1 MYAASARSSAPRTR
15 TRKRR
20 LKIWIV
26 ADVRCNVANCGCK
39 YSAKTLKKVE
49 KHRQSV
55 HNLRPNIY
63 TFQSN
68 STTSFEPESLKD
80 GGLDPTTSAKF
91 KNVKCKLCTKSD
103 ESETMDTVN
112 TKSSRRRKRKR
123 TELEKK
129 EVEDDEEIGQ
139 GAGKAQG
146 KKEVKK
152 KEERKSKEEIEKI
165 VKGQKAKP
173 ERERKKGKRRLNGKR
188 KHEQENA
195 GAMAESDTMDVDHDP
210 AQASPT
216 LKSKPVLKEPKQQLP
231 LDPGSDQAKAAAFE
245 ESTKT
250 SNLTL
255 LPSPTP
261 APVIVQTDIKS
272 PSPDKLS
279 TSTQPTPKNLNFRSP
294 NSQLPPTC
302 ANQSNIPNTFNFSHT
317 SNPMPHTLLP
327 PGGLAHGRG
336 TLGGESPW
344 LVLNQAQLGIEMVRR
359 QEAVHA
365 QS

>member
-15 TRKRR
+15 KRKRR
-20 LKIWIV
+20 PEVWIV
-26 ADVRCNVANCGCK
+26 ADVRCNVENCK

-49 KHRQSV
+49 KHRQLV
-55 HNLRPNIY
+55 HNLQPNVY

-68 STTSFEPESLKD
+68 STTSVEPESLKD

-103 ESETMDTVN
+103 E
-112 TKSSRRRKRKR
+112 
-123 TELEKK
+123 

-152 KEERKSKEEIEKI
+152 KEERKSKEEIETI
-165 VKGQKAKP
+165 VKGQMAKH
-173 ERERKKGKRRLNGKR
+173 EKERKKGKRRLNGKR

-231 LDPGSDQAKAAAFE
+231 LDPGSDQAKAAALE
-245 ESTKT
+245 ESSKT

-255 LPSPTP
+255 LPPPTP
-261 APVIVQTDIKS
+261 APVNVQTDIKS

-302 ANQSNIPNTFNFSHT
+302 ANQSNIPNTFNCSHT
-317 SNPMPHTLLP
+317 STPMPHTLLP

-344 LVLNQAQLGIEMVRR
+344 LVLNQAQLGIAMVRR

>member
-1 MYAASARSSAPRTR
+1 MIAQGYRSAKTTMYAASARSSAPRTR

-26 ADVRCNVANCGCK
+26 ADVRCNVENCK

-49 KHRQSV
+49 MHRQSV

-103 ESETMDTVN
+103 VSETRDTVN
-112 TKSSRRRKRKR
+112 TKSPRRRKR

-165 VKGQKAKP
+165 VKGQRAKH
-173 ERERKKGKRRLNGKR
+173 ERERKKRKRKLNGKR

-216 LKSKPVLKEPKQQLP
+216 LT
-231 LDPGSDQAKAAAFE
+231 AALE

-250 SNLTL
+250 SNRTL

-344 LVLNQAQLGIEMVRR
+344 LVLNQAQLGIVMVRR